1 MPGISEKV
9 RQMAGITNWVHPA
22 VALLPPPSGSTAHL
36 SFQEAPSQDGEIQ
49 HQCELSFPE
58 QSVGKDFS
66 LAEAAGLTVAKQ
78 KPPAFVAPASSGPV
92 YSKEQLKEWG
102 YPAYDP
108 KFDDPEWLSQQ
119 LQREQTDPRENPNFF
134 LSHEDPRFW
143 NNAARKPHMKALLQS
158 DDHWKLRKNTW
169 LEQFQQVKQSNDF
182 RREVADALEE
192 CSMATRRLVGPIL
205 HCRPV
210 ESHLMQVVG
219 QSRERGVPFP
229 QLVETAEHQRIL
241 MDFRNTFDHEG
252 EAGIHRIF
260 QDWHHREIKQSEE
273 RKQLAIVPAESSMKE
288 LQDGLGFASKYR
300 KDGVVQWERGNHED
314 ALKAW
319 RLGCEAL
326 QRIRVPDTH
335 PSEQKFFS
343 EVKVALLKNRA
354 LAALKLNSWQEA
366 LDSSEQVLKLDDQ
379 DHKAWFRKACALEG
393 LGRLQEVEAC
403 LSMIDSIAVGRPD
416 RDRIEQET
424 MLKRE
429 KVKALIDRDQASQQ
443 RMLRLGLQKCLF
455 SEEREASTSDAAV
468 ALEDAPAQRA
478 ELPRVDDLTRKRL
491 TKDGAEDMLKDLELA
506 YSDATFR
513 EQVRKLARD
522 VRNKD
527 EFSLYLNKVA
537 LPIQQAVLERWGFE
551 ATEVGVIEM
560 QMAIEDHTKHCE
572 QLKRRATQTQRVL
585 YGEMYH
591 AVHGNG
597 SKSSSYTALPEKERL
612 KQAEKRLQRRL
623 NREDSDE
630 EQDVKQDASR
640 LYAHWSQPSAA
651 KPDPSASAASAASL
665 RASQEA
671 EPAAALPTRLGSPA
685 NRKEIWA
692 DLTKAQKAGDVR
704 QLRATLEKAVASGFS
719 AVTIRSAK
727 QKLLQLGGN
736 IDGL

>member
-1 MPGISEKV
+1 
-9 RQMAGITNWVHPA
+9 
-22 VALLPPPSGSTAHL
+22 
-36 SFQEAPSQDGEIQ
+36 
-49 HQCELSFPE
+49 
-58 QSVGKDFS
+58 
-66 LAEAAGLTVAKQ
+66 
-78 KPPAFVAPASSGPV
+78 
-92 YSKEQLKEWG
+92 
-102 YPAYDP
+102 
-108 KFDDPEWLSQQ
+108 
-119 LQREQTDPRENPNFF
+119 
-134 LSHEDPRFW
+134 
-143 NNAARKPHMKALLQS
+143 
-158 DDHWKLRKNTW
+158 
-169 LEQFQQVKQSNDF
+169 
-182 RREVADALEE
+182 
-192 CSMATRRLVGPIL
+192 
-205 HCRPV
+205 
-210 ESHLMQVVG
+210 
-219 QSRERGVPFP
+219 
-229 QLVETAEHQRIL
+229 
-241 MDFRNTFDHEG
+241 
-252 EAGIHRIF
+252 
-260 QDWHHREIKQSEE
+260 
-273 RKQLAIVPAESSMKE
+273 
-288 LQDGLGFASKYR
+288 
-300 KDGVVQWERGNHED
+300 
-314 ALKAW
+314 
-319 RLGCEAL
+319 
-326 QRIRVPDTH
+326 
-335 PSEQKFFS
+335 
-343 EVKVALLKNRA
+343 
-354 LAALKLNSWQEA
+354 
-366 LDSSEQVLKLDDQ
+366 
-379 DHKAWFRKACALEG
+379 
-393 LGRLQEVEAC
+393 
-403 LSMIDSIAVGRPD
+403 
-416 RDRIEQET
+416 
-424 MLKRE
+424 
-429 KVKALIDRDQASQQ
+429 
-443 RMLRLGLQKCLF
+443 MLRLGLQKCLF

-468 ALEDAPAQRA
+468 ALEDAPAQRV

-665 RASQEA
+665 RASLRASEVALA

-692 DLTKAQKAGDVR
+692 ELTKAQKAGDVR